1 MQSTTATSEPGD
13 LPETYQQTSAE
24 NRKMHD
30 YRSFLI
36 VRTFSSVS
44 IAWAGR
50 RTAAEDVRSVL

>member
-30 YRSFLI
+30 SQIFLI
-36 VRTFSSVS
+36 LRAFSSVS
-44 IAWAGR
+44 IA
-50 RTAAEDVRSVL
+50 